1 MPQTAAPPFGV
12 SQIIAVATTLTSAG
26 LLAAPLWTG
35 DALVWQAAGLVL
47 FAVALWATGAIAIHI
62 TALIMF
68 LIAVVLKIAP
78 PDVVFAGFHAS
89 ATWLVFGGLVITI
102 AVQRSGLATRA
113 VQTMVTHLPGHYF
126 AMAFG
131 IAAAGMALAFI
142 MPSASGRAVLM
153 APLAMALA
161 GRLGFAKN
169 TKARFGLILAAGM
182 GTTIPAFG
190 ILPSTVV
197 SMAFIGASES
207 IHGINFTYF
216 DYTLLN
222 FPILGALGA
231 LIQAVLITWMF
242 GAKPQTDRA
251 AEAPAD
257 WSADERRL
265 LIILLIALALWMTDS
280 LHGISPAWI
289 ALAAALVC
297 ITPRIGVLPSKV
309 LTEDVSYGAW
319 LFVAGIIGM
328 GAIAKE
334 TGLGTAIGE
343 ILLAHVPLTAD
354 GGIISFY
361 QIFIIGGA
369 INLIATAPVTPPIIT
384 AFADAIAQAVN
395 WPLRSVLLAEVPAFM
410 VFPLPHQAPPVA
422 MAMAIGGVPMRA
434 GVRVMAV
441 YFVIAVIVIMP
452 LQYLWGRLLG
462 AYP

>member
-1 MPQTAAPPFGV
+1 
-12 SQIIAVATTLTSAG
+12 
-26 LLAAPLWTG
+26 
-35 DALVWQAAGLVL
+35 
-47 FAVALWATGAIAIHI
+47 
-62 TALIMF
+62 
-68 LIAVVLKIAP
+68 
-78 PDVVFAGFHAS
+78 
-89 ATWLVFGGLVITI
+89 
-102 AVQRSGLATRA
+102 
-113 VQTMVTHLPGHYF
+113 
-126 AMAFG
+126 
-131 IAAAGMALAFI
+131 
-142 MPSASGRAVLM
+142 M

-161 GRLGFAKN
+161 DRLGFAGKSPP
-169 TKARFGLILAAGM
+169 RYGLILAAAM

-197 SMAFIGASES
+197 SMAFAGVSES

-222 FPILGALGA
+222 FPILGALG
-231 LIQAVLITWMF
+231 LLVQTVLITVMF
-242 GAKPQTDRA
+242 GAKPQPQHA
-251 AEAPAD
+251 AEAPAG
-257 WSADERRL
+257 WRPDERRL

-309 LTEDVSYGAW
+309 LTDDVSYGAW

-343 ILLAHVPLTAD
+343 ILLTYVPLTAD
-354 GGIISFY
+354 GGIVTFY
-361 QIFIIGGA
+361 QIFVIGGA

-441 YFVIAVIVIMP
+441 YFVIAVIVILP

>member
-1 MPQTAAPPFGV
+1 M
-12 SQIIAVATTLTSAG
+12 
-26 LLAAPLWTG
+26 
-35 DALVWQAAGLVL
+35 L

-68 LIAVVLKIAP
+68 LIAVVLDIAP
-78 PDVVFAGFHAS
+78 ADVVFAGFHAS

-113 VQTMVTHLPGHYF
+113 VQALVTHLPGHYF
-126 AMAFG
+126 AMTFG
-131 IAAAGMALAFI
+131 IAIAGVALAFL
-142 MPSASGRAVLM
+142 MPSASARAVLM

-161 GRLGFAKN
+161 DRLGFAEKSPP
-169 TKARFGLILAAGM
+169 RYGLILAAAM

-197 SMAFIGASES
+197 SMAFAGVSES

-222 FPILGALGA
+222 FPILGALG
-231 LIQAVLITWMF
+231 LLVQTVLITVMF
-242 GAKPQTDRA
+242 VAKPQPQHA
-251 AEAPAD
+251 AEAPAG
-257 WSADERRL
+257 WRPDERRL

-309 LTEDVSYGAW
+309 LTDDVSYGAW

-343 ILLAHVPLTAD
+343 ILLTYVPLTAD
-354 GGIISFY
+354 GGIVTFY
-361 QIFIIGGA
+361 QIFVIGGA

-441 YFVIAVIVIMP
+441 YFVIAVIVILP